1 MINSQPDIRTFD
13 ISIAKIGIG
22 YRAF

>member
-22 YRAF
+22 YRPF